1 MTTYDYYKRSVF
13 CCVCIFLLC
22 IAIGQQDYPTMGTF
36 VFLLFTYI
44 YGIFFLFRLIY
55 YKSKDA
61 KEANKKELN
70 DKYIKQIKQDRA
82 REKKIEKE
90 YGTIEYQEKHYK

>member
-1 MTTYDYYKRSVF
+1 MTAYDYYKRSGG
-13 CCVCIFLLC
+13 CCALIFLLC
-22 IAIGQQDYPTMGTF
+22 VIIGQQDFPTMSTF

-44 YGIFFLFRLIY
+44 YGLFFLFRLIY

-61 KEANKKELN
+61 KKANNKELN
-70 DKYIKQIKQDRA
+70 DKYINQIRKDRD

-90 YGTIEYQEKHYK
+90 YGTIDYQEKHYK